1 LLTSSLAERHV
12 TKLFFRANF
21 TQMSE
26 NETTSAE
33 AEVEEEE
40 VDEEEVEV
48 EEEEEVEGAEDLV
61 KLLPSLP
68 PPLDM
73 DATPEQVDQHLE
85 CVRVCKAALH
95 KVTRRLRRLRDRE
108 ADEDVEPM
116 GVHYAVERARDYS
129 QQMLALKL
137 RAVVVKAS
145 QSGGG
150 DELELGEE
158 SDAYFRRRDREED
171 NAGGGAASPTELLR
185 KIPASLKEEQ
195 LTRLLQHS
203 NALLDDTIYP
213 KRTVA
218 LQLKLHPTGSAFQSA
233 ITATGLRKANLT
245 GVLVRTVLIPNL
257 AARELKWNDTK

>member
-1 LLTSSLAERHV
+1 
-12 TKLFFRANF
+12 
-21 TQMSE
+21 
-26 NETTSAE
+26 
-33 AEVEEEE
+33 VEE
-40 VDEEEVEV
+40 
-48 EEEEEVEGAEDLV
+48 AEDLV

-73 DATPEQVDQHLE
+73 DATPEQVDQHLK
-85 CVRVCKAALH
+85 CVRDCNAALH
-95 KVTRRLRRLRDRE
+95 KVTRRLRRLRDRD
-108 ADEDVEPM
+108 ADEDVKPM
-116 GVHYAVERARDYS
+116 GVHDAVERAREYS
-129 QQMLALKL
+129 QQLLALKL

-171 NAGGGAASPTELLR
+171 NGGGGGGGGASPTELLR

-257 AARELKWNDTK
+257 AARELKWNDSK

>member
-1 LLTSSLAERHV
+1 
-12 TKLFFRANF
+12 
-21 TQMSE
+21 MSE
-26 NETTSAE
+26 NETMSAE
-33 AEVEEEE
+33 AEVEEEEEVDEEE

-48 EEEEEVEGAEDLV
+48 EEEEEEEEVEGAEDLV

-68 PPLDM
+68 NPLEM
-73 DATPEQVDQHLE
+73 DATPDQVDQHLE
-85 CVRVCKAALH
+85 CVRDCKAALH
-95 KVTRRLRRLRDRE
+95 KVTRRLRRLRDRY

-116 GVHYAVERARDYS
+116 GVHDAVERARDYS
-129 QQMLALKL
+129 QQLLALKL

-171 NAGGGAASPTELLR
+171 NGGGGGAAASPTELLR
-185 KIPASLKEEQ
+185 KIPTTLKEEQ

-233 ITATGLRKANLT
+233 ITATGLRKAKLT
-245 GVLVRTVLIPNL
+245 GTLVRTVLIPNL
-257 AARELKWNDTK
+257 AARELKWNDSK